1 MVSRIV
7 DKRKRNKALK
17 RRLPVLLKKAGEL
30 ATLCDV
36 PACLVAYCP
45 GKAEPVVWPSPAAAA
60 NVVRR
65 YRDQPNVK
73 GFKNELGGKEFLKQ
87 KNDKV
92 RVQISKV
99 QMKCREEEIKRVITD
114 SVAGH
119 RGSFDDL
126 PTDILVSV
134 GCTVQNKL
142 QAINARLQEIRSGRA
157 ALAVLPPHS
166 PTQMVESLPMVASP
180 LPHAPVILE
189 PPPPQHDGTNP
200 MTLDGEPSHGSDLLA
215 MFDPFNSADND
226 SALPT
231 TEDMLEAFL
240 QAGMFSPLIPSPSFN
255 P

>member
-1 MVSRIV
+1 M
-7 DKRKRNKALK
+7 DKRKRNKTLK
-17 RRLPVLLKKAGEL
+17 RRLPILLKKAGEL

-60 NVVRR
+60 NVVRQ
-65 YRDQPNVK
+65 YRDQPNLK
-73 GFKNELGGKEFLKQ
+73 GFKNELGCKDFLKQ

-99 QMKCREEEIKRVITD
+99 QLQCREEEIKHVITD
-114 SVAGH
+114 SVAG
-119 RGSFDDL
+119 RRVSFDDL

-134 GCTVQNKL
+134 GCRVQNKF

-157 ALAVLPPHS
+157 APALLPPHS
-166 PTQMVESLPMVASP
+166 HAQMVEPLPMVASP
-180 LPHAPVILE
+180 LPQASVMLE
-189 PPPPQHDGTNP
+189 SPPQQHDGPNP

-215 MFDPFNSADND
+215 MFDPFNAADNG

-231 TEDMLEAFL
+231 TEDMHAVFL
-240 QAGMFSPLIPSPSFN
+240 HAGIFSPLLPNPSFN

>member
-1 MVSRIV
+1 M

-17 RRLPVLLKKAGEL
+17 RRLPILLKKAGEL

-134 GCTVQNKL
+134 GCTVQNRL
-142 QAINARLQEIRSGRA
+142 QVINARLQEIRSGRA

-166 PTQMVESLPMVASP
+166 PTQMVEPLPMVASP

-215 MFDPFNSADND
+215 MFDPFNSVDNG